1 MVFDAEVVE
10 TDDLDVRAGGPKVVE
25 CGEEGEVGLED
36 CFLFVGEAGVV
47 PVVVKTRRHSEE
59 EDETETRTG
68 ITAATAERKIAI
80 TWRGYSNA
88 SVICWATG
96 GVALDLFF
104 SRRT

>member
-1 MVFDAEVVE
+1 MVFDAEVAE
-10 TDDLDVRAGGPKVVE
+10 MDDLDVRAGGPKVVE
-25 CGEEGEVGLED
+25 CGEEGEVGLEG
-36 CFLFVGEAGVV
+36 CFLFVGETGVV
-47 PVVVKTRRHSEE
+47 PVVVGTGGHGEE
-59 EDETETRTG
+59 ENGTETRTG